1 MNNIIRPPE
10 DEIDLIKL
18 FAIIWN
24 KKLLITL
31 ITSIAAVLSVLY
43 ALSLPNIYTSNSVL
57 APTVKDESLSS
68 KLGAYSGLA
77 SLAGINVP
85 SNNDSKSI
93 EAIRRIKSFDFFSN
107 HFLPSIQL
115 KNLLAVDEWVQFG
128 NKIIYKKELY
138 DNEKNNWVRE
148 VSYPQSKI
156 PSNQEAFKAYK
167 SILSI
172 TTEDES
178 GFVSISID
186 HKSPI
191 IAKKWLDIIIK
202 KINESMREI
211 DINEAENSIN
221 FLNNQSKLTSIQ
233 SIKTAVAKLQE
244 SQMQTLMMASS
255 NEEYIF
261 KIIESPIVS
270 EKKSSP
276 NRAVICIMGTIFGA
290 FFSLIIVFLQLYIK
304 NSET

>member
-1 MNNIIRPPE
+1 MDNMTRPSE
-10 DEIDLIKL
+10 EEIDLKKL
-18 FAIIWN
+18 FIVIWN
-24 KKLLITL
+24 KKLLISC
-31 ITSIAAVLSVLY
+31 ITSIAAVLSVVY

-57 APTVKDESLSS
+57 APTTKDESLSS
-68 KLGAYSGLA
+68 KLGAYSGIA
-77 SLAGINVP
+77 TLAGINVA

-107 HFLPSIQL
+107 QFLPSIQL
-115 KNLLAVDEWVQFG
+115 KNLLAVDEWIQVG

-138 DNEKNNWVRE
+138 DNEKNKWVRE

-156 PSNQEAFKAYK
+156 PSNQEAFKVYK
-167 SILSI
+167 SMLSI
-172 TTEDES
+172 TTEDQS

-202 KINESMREI
+202 NINESMREI
-211 DINEAENSIN
+211 DMNKAKNSIN
-221 FLNNQSKLTSIQ
+221 FLNSQSKLTSIQ

-255 NEEYIF
+255 NKEYIF
-261 KIIESPIVS
+261 KILESPIVP

-276 NRAVICIMGTIFGA
+276 NRAIICIMGTIFGG